1 MLREVGAG
9 HGPRWGFAQ
18 GNDREK
24 EPTAGKAGDR
34 EATLGSAA
42 AGGLGALLGHRG
54 PRQGCPASALQETLS
69 EAGEGGPPRSSLC
82 PPPSSCRC
90 RSGAHGAQRS

>member
-1 MLREVGAG
+1 MARAGASHRETT
-9 HGPRWGFAQ
+9 
-18 GNDREK
+18 DREK
-24 EPTAGKAGDR
+24 KPTAGKAGDR

-69 EAGEGGPPRSSLC
+69 EAGEGGASPVLPLPPTQFLPVPFWGSWGST
-82 PPPSSCRC
+82 
-90 RSGAHGAQRS
+90 

>member
-9 HGPRWGFAQ
+9 RGLRWGFAQ

-24 EPTAGKAGDR
+24 EPTAGKAGDG

-69 EAGEGGPPRSSLC
+69 EAGEGGASPVLPLPPTQFLPVPFWGSWGST
-82 PPPSSCRC
+82 
-90 RSGAHGAQRS
+90 